1 MLSVSKHIHEIECSD
16 IDGQQVSLY
25 LLYFKSKATASG
37 SLSEA
42 YLMPRTDHTAH
53 ILPSLL
59 DRLLD
64 NGPAEK
70 WREPL
75 DYRFQNLRQLK
86 QGVARDLEALLNAR
100 QEALEELPSEFVEV
114 RRSLLIYGLP
124 DFTAFNP
131 MSDNDRYQIRRALEQ
146 AIATFEPRLMHVRV
160 TFQLWRDHER
170 ALRFRVEALLQVDPA
185 PELVTFDAV
194 LRLHTQE
201 YVVQGES

>member
-1 MLSVSKHIHEIECSD
+1 
-16 IDGQQVSLY
+16 
-25 LLYFKSKATASG
+25 
-37 SLSEA
+37 
-42 YLMPRTDHTAH
+42 MPRTNHEAH

-64 NGPAEK
+64 NEPGE
-70 WREPL
+70 RRHEPL
-75 DYRFQNLRQLK
+75 HSRFQNLRQLK
-86 QGVARDLEALLNAR
+86 QAVARDLEALLNAR
-100 QEALEELPSEFVEV
+100 QETLEELPSELAEV

-160 TFQLWRDHER
+160 ALQPWRDHER
-170 ALRFRVEALLQVDPA
+170 ALRFRVEALLRVDPA